1 MRRNYNLEQLKKV
14 RQVEVPPFVFT
25 RIEARIEKQEQ
36 VEMPRQWAF
45 GLSLACSILLVIN
58 ISFFINSN
66 GNAVAQTEGTNL
78 LEAVGLESSN
88 QLYYE

>member
-25 RIEARIEKQEQ
+25 RIEAEIDKQEQ

-58 ISFFINSN
+58 ISFFMSSN
-66 GNAVAQTEGTNL
+66 GSTVAQTEGMNL
-78 LEAVGLESSN
+78 LEAAGLESSN

>member
-25 RIEARIEKQEQ
+25 RIEAEIDKQEQ

-58 ISFFINSN
+58 ISFFMSSN
-66 GNAVAQTEGTNL
+66 GNTVAQAEGMNL
-78 LEAVGLESSN
+78 LEAAGLESSN

>member
-1 MRRNYNLEQLKKV
+1 MRRKYNLEELKKV

-25 RIEARIEKQEQ
+25 RIEAEIEKQEY
-36 VEMPRQWAF
+36 VEMPRQWAW

-58 ISFFINSN
+58 ISFLMNSN
-66 GNAVAQTEGTNL
+66 ENTVAQTEDTNL